1 MTGTTGYYYTLHH
14 QLLLASYILSFGSHQ
29 LEAAKNIANENRYWR
44 DCQTVTAM
52 VLSNL
57 TRFQFENIK

>member
-44 DCQTVTAM
+44 DCQTVIA
-52 VLSNL
+52 
-57 TRFQFENIK
+57 I